1 MKDINKMELLISKFL
16 RLGVI
21 ISGLTILSGWLMSFE
36 ADKNP
41 FSSLQSYQHFS
52 LINSLEMNF
61 ILNNWGK
68 VISYLGLMML
78 ISLPVL
84 RVFLS
89 TILFI
94 RQKEKMMALL
104 GMVVFIGLILSFL
117 MGIEGK

>member
-21 ISGLTILSGWLMSFE
+21 ISGLIILSGWLMSFE

-41 FSSLQSYQHFS
+41 FISLQSYQHFS

-68 VISYLGLMML
+68 VISYLGLMIL

-94 RQKEKMMALL
+94 RQKEKMMAFL
-104 GMVVFIGLILSFL
+104 GTVVFIGLILSLF

>member
-21 ISGLTILSGWLMSFE
+21 ISGLIILSGWLMSFE

-41 FSSLQSYQHFS
+41 FISLQSYQHFS

-68 VISYLGLMML
+68 VISYLGLMIL

-94 RQKEKMMALL
+94 RQKEKMMAFL
-104 GMVVFIGLILSFL
+104 GTVVFIGLILSFF

>member
-21 ISGLTILSGWLMSFE
+21 ISGLIILSGWLMSFE
-36 ADKNP
+36 ADRNP
-41 FSSLQSYQHFS
+41 FISLQSYQHFS

-68 VISYLGLMML
+68 VISYFGLMML
-78 ISLPVL
+78 ISLPTL

-89 TILFI
+89 MILFI
-94 RQKEKMMALL
+94 RHKEKMMAFLSL
-104 GMVVFIGLILSFL
+104 IVFIGLILSFL
-117 MGIEGK
+117 MGIDGK